1 LYELITLFFVVLLF
15 IRNFATKIRDLFM
28 KTSVLEELGTA
39 QKVFVPFSEEVSIK
53 YQMTAAEESAVLRG
67 LNDKKLGKVSSQ
79 EEVEQEMEALLWS

>member
-1 LYELITLFFVVLLF
+1 
-15 IRNFATKIRDLFM
+15 M
-28 KTSVLEELGTA
+28 KTSVLEELGT
-39 QKVFVPFSEEVSIK
+39 VFVPFSEEVSIK

>member
-1 LYELITLFFVVLLF
+1 LLF
-15 IRNFATKIRDLFM
+15 IRNFAIKIRDLFM

-53 YQMTAAEESAVLRG
+53 YQMTAAEENAVLRG

-79 EEVEQEMEALLWS
+79 EEVEQEMELFNS

>member
-15 IRNFATKIRDLFM
+15 IRNFAIKIRDLFM

-53 YQMTAAEESAVLRG
+53 YQMTAAEENAVLRG

-79 EEVEQEMEALLWS
+79 EEVEQEMELFNS

>member
-1 LYELITLFFVVLLF
+1 MYELITLFFVVLLF

>member
-15 IRNFATKIRDLFM
+15 IRNFAIKIRDLFM

-53 YQMTAAEESAVLRG
+53 YQMTAAEESAVLKG

-79 EEVEQEMEALLWS
+79 EEVEQEMELFNS

>member
-1 LYELITLFFVVLLF
+1 MLVDIYFLILL
-15 IRNFATKIRDLFM
+15 KIRDLFM

-53 YQMTAAEESAVLRG
+53 YQMTAAEESAVLKG

>member
-1 LYELITLFFVVLLF
+1 
-15 IRNFATKIRDLFM
+15 M

-39 QKVFVPFSEEVSIK
+39 QKVFVSFSEEVSIK

-79 EEVEQEMEALLWS
+79 EEVEQEMELFNS

>member
-1 LYELITLFFVVLLF
+1 
-15 IRNFATKIRDLFM
+15 M

-39 QKVFVPFSEEVSIK
+39 QKVFVAFSEEVSIK

-79 EEVEQEMEALLWS
+79 EEIEQEMELFNS

>member
-1 LYELITLFFVVLLF
+1 LLVDIYFLILL
-15 IRNFATKIRDLFM
+15 KIRDLFM

-53 YQMTAAEESAVLRG
+53 YQMTAAEESAVLKG

>member
-1 LYELITLFFVVLLF
+1 
-15 IRNFATKIRDLFM
+15 M

-39 QKVFVPFSEEVSIK
+39 QKVFVSFSEEVSIK
-53 YQMTAAEESAVLRG
+53 YQMTAAEENAVLRG

>member
-1 LYELITLFFVVLLF
+1 MLIDIYFLILQQ
-15 IRNFATKIRDLFM
+15 KIRDLFM

-79 EEVEQEMEALLWS
+79 EEVEQEMELFNS

>member
-1 LYELITLFFVVLLF
+1 
-15 IRNFATKIRDLFM
+15 M

-79 EEVEQEMEALLWS
+79 EEVEQEIEALLWS

>member
-1 LYELITLFFVVLLF
+1 
-15 IRNFATKIRDLFM
+15 M
-28 KTSVLEELGTA
+28 KTSVLEEFGTA

>member
-1 LYELITLFFVVLLF
+1 MLIDIYFLILQQ
-15 IRNFATKIRDLFM
+15 KIRDLFM

>member
-1 LYELITLFFVVLLF
+1 
-15 IRNFATKIRDLFM
+15 M

-39 QKVFVPFSEEVSIK
+39 QKVFVSFSEEVSIK

-79 EEVEQEMEALLWS
+79 EEVEQEMEALLLWS

>member
-1 LYELITLFFVVLLF
+1 LLF
-15 IRNFATKIRDLFM
+15 IRNFAIKIRDLFM

-53 YQMTAAEESAVLRG
+53 YQMTAAEESAVLKG

-79 EEVEQEMEALLWS
+79 EEVEQEMELFNS